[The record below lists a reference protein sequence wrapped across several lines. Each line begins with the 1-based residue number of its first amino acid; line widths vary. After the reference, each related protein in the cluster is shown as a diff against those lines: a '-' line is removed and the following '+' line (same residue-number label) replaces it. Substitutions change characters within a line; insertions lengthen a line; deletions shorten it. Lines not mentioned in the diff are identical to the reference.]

1 MLNIVIQASGST
13 QKTSSFV
20 AQKGTMVREA
30 DPVSIRGKKLVK
42 VSALMSY
49 LDIPL
54 PVPIQILCRLSS
66 SNDWIYPEF
75 I

>member
-1 MLNIVIQASGST
+1 MLNIVIQAPGSM

-20 AQKGTMVREA
+20 AQKGTMVFE

-54 PVPIQILCRLSS
+54 PVPIQILWRLSS
-66 SNDWIYPEF
+66 SNDWI
-75 I
+75 